1 MKLARAIYGT
11 PARYRKW
18 RRYGFKRGDALVLA
32 LKYTD
37 Y

>member
-18 RRYGFKRGDALVLA
+18 RGYGFRRMDALVFA